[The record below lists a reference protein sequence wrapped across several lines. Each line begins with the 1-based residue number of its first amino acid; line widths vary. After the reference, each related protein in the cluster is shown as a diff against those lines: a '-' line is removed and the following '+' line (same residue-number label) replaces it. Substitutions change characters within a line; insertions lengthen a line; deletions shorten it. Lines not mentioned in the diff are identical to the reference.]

1 MRTMSKIRKVRLKLN
16 QSDEPVILGI
26 VSAEPDYKLSL
37 ALNKNLG
44 ISLKNS
50 SPVIPDELHGD
61 EQNFSRFSYTSLS
74 GALTCDLTSN
84 RSGKN
89 LLVSKLKNIDY
100 FFHISDPD
108 NELDMD
114 RIISQIR
121 ETDCVTAVF
130 SISTGSIKD
139 KNLHHLIR

>member
-1 MRTMSKIRKVRLKLN
+1 MSKIRKVRLQIN

-37 ALNKNLG
+37 ALNRNLG

-50 SPVIPDELHGD
+50 LPVLPDELPGD
-61 EQNFSRFSYTSLS
+61 EHSFSRFSYTSLS
-74 GALTCDLTSN
+74 GTLTCDLTSN
-84 RSGKN
+84 HSGKSF
-89 LLVSKLKNIDY
+89 LISKLKNIDY
-100 FFHISDPD
+100 FFHINDPD

-114 RIISQIR
+114 KIISQIR
-121 ETDCVTAVF
+121 ETFCVTAVLR
-130 SISTGSIKD
+130 ISTGSIKD